1 MNIKELITKKRDRKA
16 LSSQEIGQ
24 LVKLVCDPEVPDYQI
39 SALLMAIF
47 LNGMDDMEIASLT
60 KNMAYSGEVL
70 DFSNEPGPILD
81 KHSTGGVGDK
91 TSLILVPLL
100 NELGLKIAKLSGK
113 GLGHTGGTLDKL
125 SVFDGFRIDLSKN
138 EIQRQVGKI
147 GMAITGQTEFL
158 VPADKRI
165 YTLRDLTCTIE
176 SIPLIASSIMSKK
189 IACGAGHILL
199 DVKVGSG
206 AMFSDLE
213 HASMLA
219 RQMVSIGT
227 ALNVPTRAVLTDMSV
242 PLGSCIGNALEVKEA
257 IEILKGEGDLRLRTL
272 CFELAAR
279 AFQMVNENIEY
290 QEIDY
295 QINRAINS
303 GNALNKLKVLVE
315 AQGGNSEYIYHPE
328 RLPLALHQSSVAAPN
343 SGYISRL
350 DARKIGMVSM
360 LSGAGRVKKE
370 DILDLGAGVILEA
383 NFGQYVRT
391 GDPLASIFASSQSKL
406 AEAADVLQSAFE
418 ISQQAPGDL
427 PLILKEY

>member
-16 LSSQEIGQ
+16 LGSQEISQ

-47 LNGMDDMEIASLT
+47 LNGMDEMEIASLT

-70 DFSNEPGPILD
+70 DFSNEPSPILD

-138 EIQRQVGKI
+138 EIHQQVRKI
-147 GMAITGQTEFL
+147 GMAITGQTESL

-189 IACGAGHILL
+189 IACGADYILL

-227 ALNVPTRAVLTDMSV
+227 ALKVPTKAVLTDMSV
-242 PLGSCIGNALEVKEA
+242 PLGRCIGNALEVREA

-279 AFQMVNENIEY
+279 AFQMINESMKP

-295 QINRAINS
+295 QINSAIMS

-315 AQGGNSEYIYHPE
+315 AQGGNSEYIDYPE
-328 RLPLALHQSSVAAPN
+328 RLPLALHQSSVAAQN
-343 SGYISRL
+343 SGYVSRM
-350 DARKIGMVSM
+350 DARKIGIASM

-370 DILDLGAGVILEA
+370 DTLDLGAGVIVEA
-383 NFGQYVRT
+383 NFGQYVKT

-406 AEAADVLQSAFE
+406 ADAAEVLQSAFE
-418 ISQQAPGDL
+418 ISQEAPSDL